1 MKATEL
7 KPCCALFR
15 ERAREYQDLAA
26 DLDRGARMVANLI
39 LSADSEQFDFG
50 QLTEIG
56 YYFENFLNR
65 KLVHE
70 HVFFGR
76 HAGDCTLSDAEL
88 SGEIQRVFATIPKSI
103 GGARP

>member
-1 MKATEL
+1 MKPTEL
-7 KPCCALFR
+7 KPCCKLFE
-15 ERAREYQDLAA
+15 ERAREYQDLAG

-39 LSADSEQFDFG
+39 LCADSEQFDFG

-56 YYFENFLNR
+56 YYFETFLNR

-76 HAGDCTLSDAEL
+76 HMRDCTLSDADA
-88 SGEIQRVFATIPKSI
+88 SAEIQKVFASIPKSK
-103 GGARP
+103 GGVR

>member
-1 MKATEL
+1 MKPTEL
-7 KPCCALFR
+7 KPCCKLFEKRALQF
-15 ERAREYQDLAA
+15 QDLAA

-39 LSADSEQFDFG
+39 LCADSDQFDFQ

-56 YYFENFLNR
+56 YYFETFLNR

-76 HAGDCTLSDAEL
+76 HMRDCTLSDAEL
-88 SGEIQRVFATIPKSI
+88 GAEIQRVFASLPKSL